1 MQWIR
6 SGIEILRSRKS
17 LAVVAGMKKTQN
29 RQKSK
34 AKRKLKYGYCTW
46 RNLEGKWKKINVFFI
61 KRFFGIFST
70 CGGISFTI
78 YLEILVFHAMT
89 TLKYIIFFF
98 RVSVLSLH
106 STQTFLLVVMSWGR
120 RTLTVGLR
128 SLIHCKM
135 WYESLQTR
143 HINRENLQTTRD
155 TNTSS
160 QVQMSRLLDS
170 LVV

>member
-1 MQWIR
+1 MQCIR

-34 AKRKLKYGYCTW
+34 AKRKLKIWLLY
-46 RNLEGKWKKINVFFI
+46 LKKFGRKMKQINVFFI
-61 KRFFGIFST
+61 KIFFGIFST

-98 RVSVLSLH
+98 RISVLSLH

-155 TNTSS
+155 TNTTS
-160 QVQMSRLLDS
+160 QVQMSRLIDS